1 MIKKEFR
8 YSPETELALLKKAAE
23 GSRDAYAAIYQFF
36 LPKLY
41 HYIYPIIRSKEDT
54 EELLQDIFLNL
65 WERKEELRN
74 VRSLKPYIFRMA
86 RNRLMNIY
94 EHQKVQRK
102 ALNYIFQHTEESS
115 VTAEDHYIY
124 RQYHEVVS
132 NALNTLTPKRRQVFE
147 MHTQQDFSHDK
158 IAVEL
163 KISKSMVKKQLY
175 AAKRHVKAY
184 LQQYAGITTTIT
196 AIINLIVNR

>member
-1 MIKKEFR
+1 MIKKELR
-8 YSPETELALLKKAAE
+8 YTPETELALLKETA
-23 GSRDAYAAIYQFF
+23 GGNRDAYAALYQFF

-54 EELLQDIFLNL
+54 EELLQDIFLSL
-65 WERKEELRN
+65 WEKKEELRN
-74 VRSLKPYIFRMA
+74 VRSLSPYIFRMA

-115 VTAEDHYIY
+115 VTAEDNYVY

-132 NALNTLTPKRRQVFE
+132 HALNTLTPKRRQVFE
-147 MHTQQDFSHDK
+147 MHTQQDLSHDK

-163 KISKSMVKKQLY
+163 SISKSMVKKQLY
-175 AAKRHVKAY
+175 AAKRHVKGY
-184 LQQYAGITTTIT
+184 LQQYAGITTIIA
-196 AIINLIVNR
+196 AIINLVLKR